1 MEKINDQAAVE
12 HGNTNPAKVLKI
24 YDPAMCCSSGVCGP
38 SVDPVLARFAG
49 TLDAIS
55 RQGIVKIER
64 YNLSQQPQAFV
75 DNGKVKALLAEHSIE
90 RLPYIFIGDELAFQA
105 RYPDRDELAAALGI
119 ALAASPPQG
128 LGLATVSDDS
138 CCGDGGCC

>member
-1 MEKINDQAAVE
+1 MEKINVAD
-12 HGNTNPAKVLKI
+12 GSKPAMSKVLKI

-55 RQGIVKIER
+55 RLGTVAIER

-75 DNGKVKALLAEHSIE
+75 DNHKVTALLAESGIE
-90 RLPYIFIGDELAFQA
+90 HLPYIFIDDEMAFQA
-105 RYPDRDELAAALGI
+105 RYPERDELAGALGVT
-119 ALAASPPQG
+119 LAATPPP
-128 LGLATVSDDS
+128 GLATVADSS
-138 CCGDGGCC
+138 CCGEGECC